1 MKNLISTEKM
11 LKHWL
16 KKKVTITTATVVG
29 FLLMGTAAFAA
40 EPTVSQDGKKVTFEK
55 GKTYDT
61 GVQYDYN
68 DYGQHSQITNVT
80 NNGTIEITKAVNLK
94 NNSAIRL
101 QEEVREGKENRKEL
115 INNGDL
121 IVKVEENKDISGVKL
136 LGNANIVNNKKIE
149 VTSNKNA
156 IGIEIYLTD
165 KYKENIPVVQNDGT
179 IIASGENAYGIVLH
193 NGGTIE
199 NNNNIKVIGNVTTVD
214 TRQAVG
220 IKVYDA
226 NSRVINKGTIEVTG
240 KKSIGIEAQNST
252 EIINETGA
260 KIVVK
265 SESKLPGFVSANGV
279 SLSKNSN
286 FINKGTIEVTGKEGT
301 AYGVFINN
309 DNYNKEE
316 PIFVNESTGTITAKT
331 SSEEQ
336 GQASALWLKT
346 KAKVEA
352 INNGTLQV
360 QGGSKATSTVY
371 LDAVNGQ
378 FINNGTIEIVKGT
391 KNAIG
396 IRVINGTALNKGT
409 IALGIKETK
418 NSAIQTNTKDSNG
431 NAKNIGIIKITDM
444 TKDEIISTMNKDK
457 ALNLLF
463 KGKVEHLGVIVDKND
478 NALFLDENTTVKE
491 DTTTEVLN
499 GLAQGNGAVGVSGN
513 LTITGKGDNTV
524 KGESF
529 NVTGGTAAIEGTVII
544 DSDKI
549 NLADKGQF
557 EVGKDS
563 TLALKNGF
571 LEKIDK
577 EIVAIKVTNGGILAL
592 DNMNIK
598 GDITGNGTATVKV
611 DGTNN
616 LDGNFTGL
624 TFDFGAKTKEI
635 TKASSISEKTK
646 VVSYEANN
654 TLNNSKFLLGGNKE
668 AQVVLNTKLNEK
680 SELQNAFGN
689 STGVMMEGTS
699 SVDVNNG
706 DLLIKT
712 GDVSGDVVI
721 KLGDNTFTNVGVTTD
736 SEIYKID
743 KVLNETADGKETVL
757 KAEYNDKLF
766 ANTPELNNVNN
777 AAKVVSNLFSQDTA
791 ERKAQMD
798 KHYSSN
804 IYSEIVKAAYD
815 NVKMNEEAVESLTR
829 KFEIGKWTAEGKAL
843 YSKNEYD
850 RKGIVGDYSSE
861 IESTGL
867 MAAFGY
873 GINETTTAGIAF
885 SGVKQDVDTVTGS
898 ADADLFYLGVYGN
911 KVVGNYDFTAG
922 LGYQF
927 GEYEADNN
935 ILAGTGD
942 KYDSQT
948 VSGYVQGRYTADLGD
963 GLSVQPKVKLGY
975 TYVKQDDAKDSYFGV
990 EDAEISTFDAEAGF
1004 DVVKSVQLEKSK
1016 VDVKFGASY
1025 IRTLGDTDEEFTG
1038 RFYGAKAS
1046 EGFNVLGAELAEN
1059 VVKFNLGAEVI
1070 NENGFFYNG
1079 GLTYEFGSNDT
1090 EAYGVNVGVGY
1101 KF

>member
-29 FLLMGTAAFAA
+29 FLLMGTAAFGNTT
-40 EPTVSQDGKKVTFEK
+40 EQIIEENTTHKEQIRYDSGNPIIKV
-55 GKTYDT
+55 
-61 GVQYDYN
+61 
-68 DYGQHSQITNVT
+68 I
-80 NNGTIEITKAVNLK
+80 NNGKIDIDLK
-94 NNSAIRL
+94 NKKYDDLSGIRL
-101 QEEVREGKENRKEL
+101 QEEDREGKENRKEL
-115 INNGDL
+115 INNGD
-121 IVKVEENKDISGVKL
+121 IVVKLEEENKDISGVKL

-165 KYKENIPVVQNDGT
+165 KYKENIPVVQNDGI

-199 NNNNIKVIGNVTTVD
+199 NNNNIKVIGNVTAVD

-309 DNYNKEE
+309 DNYNKKE

-331 SSEEQ
+331 ISEEQ

-378 FINNGTIEIVKGT
+378 FINNGTIEIVEGT

-418 NSAIQTNTKDSNG
+418 NSAIQTNTMDSNG

-457 ALNLLF
+457 TLDLLF

-513 LTITGKGDNTV
+513 LTITGKGENTV

-577 EIVAIKVTNGGILAL
+577 EIVAIKVTNGGTLAL
-592 DNMNIK
+592 DNMDIK
-598 GDITGNGTATVKV
+598 GDVTGEGIATVKV

-654 TLNNSKFLLGGNKE
+654 TLNSSKFLLGGNKE

-699 SVDVNNG
+699 SVDINNG

-777 AAKVVSNLFSQDTA
+777 AAKVVSNLFSQDTV

-798 KHYSSN
+798 KIYSSN
-804 IYSEIVKAAYD
+804 IYSETVKAAYD
-815 NVKMNEEAVESLTR
+815 NVKMNEEAVESLAR
-829 KFEIGKWTAEGKAL
+829 KSEIGKWTAEGKAL

-861 IESTGL
+861 IELTGL
-867 MAAFGY
+867 MAAYGY
-873 GINETTTAGIAF
+873 GLNETTTAGIAF
-885 SGVKQDVDTVTGS
+885 SGVKQDVDTATGS
-898 ADADLFYLGVYGN
+898 ADADLFYLG
-911 KVVGNYDFTAG
+911 A
-922 LGYQF
+922 
-927 GEYEADNN
+927 
-935 ILAGTGD
+935 
-942 KYDSQT
+942 
-948 VSGYVQGRYTADLGD
+948 VSYTHL
-963 GLSVQPKVKLGY
+963 
-975 TYVKQDDAKDSYFGV
+975 
-990 EDAEISTFDAEAGF
+990 
-1004 DVVKSVQLEKSK
+1004 
-1016 VDVKFGASY
+1016 
-1025 IRTLGDTDEEFTG
+1025 TLPTT
-1038 RFYGAKAS
+1038 
-1046 EGFNVLGAELAEN
+1046 
-1059 VVKFNLGAEVI
+1059 
-1070 NENGFFYNG
+1070 
-1079 GLTYEFGSNDT
+1079 
-1090 EAYGVNVGVGY
+1090 
-1101 KF
+1101 